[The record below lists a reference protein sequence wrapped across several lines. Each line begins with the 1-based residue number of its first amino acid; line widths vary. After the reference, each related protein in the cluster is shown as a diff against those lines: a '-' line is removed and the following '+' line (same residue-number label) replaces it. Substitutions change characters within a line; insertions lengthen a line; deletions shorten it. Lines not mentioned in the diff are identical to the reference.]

1 MAQLLGKKRGR
12 PLKHEN
18 GWEGA
23 NKRICISNTT
33 FMLWRN
39 IRKELGLLNDDALA
53 IHLIGLHN
61 KRDADPVL
69 NK

>member
-1 MAQLLGKKRGR
+1 MAQLLGKKRGC

-39 IRKELGLLNDDALA
+39 ICEELGLLNDDALA
-53 IHLIGLHN
+53 IYLIGLHN
-61 KRDADPVL
+61 KRDADPDL

>member
-12 PLKHEN
+12 PLKH
-18 GWEGA
+18 GEGA
-23 NKRICISNTT
+23 NKRICTSNTT

-39 IRKELGLLNDDALA
+39 IHEELGLLNDDALA
-53 IHLIGLHN
+53 IYLIGLHN